1 MKAKYLGFL
10 LVTMAL
16 IIGCSEEEIA
26 NIEQVEQPVEV
37 KVQAYSGS
45 GDEPV
50 SRLAY
55 TDSKV
60 EGEGVTVTWSA
71 EDAFFLKGEMDESN
85 SYTYGVMKIVEK
97 DTYGKMEEFKG
108 TLNRILQKGENVTG
122 YYPSSAYD
130 EANFCFNVDVRKA
143 TQQKNTPMAHLSSM
157 NYMVGKGVV
166 NDDGLVTIDYAG
178 GNKVAIVRFDMTLP
192 ENVPSGVII
201 SDFLIESQNLHT
213 IGTLSTED
221 DSFSE
226 NSFLERHRQKVC
238 LDGYTTSDKKL
249 SVYIAMLPT
258 TLNKDMTVK
267 LTLANGN
274 VYSTTVGFSD
284 ADVKA
289 CNRYY
294 IVKNLET
301 LIELDYEWYTS
312 LGNSAD
318 NYEIKT
324 ESELLAFANIVNGTA
339 PNGIAK
345 DDFAGQTIILMNDI
359 VLNTSWIP
367 VGNSNDTGYNSNY
380 FKGTFDGNSYTIS
393 QLNLDVEAPVLS
405 NGRYAHGFFGN
416 TDGATIRNLTLSGQG
431 LMYRTSGTSAGGY
444 YLGGFV
450 GEAKDTH
457 FENCRNEINL
467 MGYRFYGL
475 RFGGFVGQL
484 SGGSVKVCSNAGNL
498 STEFVSEVYAGGI
511 IGIAERGTS
520 LSMIACYTEDVI
532 ISASNAVNISILGGL
547 IGEHSG
553 KTVLVASY
561 SLVDEIITDSP
572 SHTNSY
578 MGALAASIGSKG
590 WSYSANAYGCY
601 SIINLFGYKWLTQAS
616 QNTESCLN
624 VGADKNSETYMLSLN
639 SGIAAWNATLS
650 GILDPNYCSY
660 AYKLGD
666 THLILEKLKDENTGQ
681 VEDMGNGGEIGK

>member
-294 IVKNLET
+294 IVKNLDT
-301 LIELDYEWYTS
+301 LIELDYNWYTT
-312 LGNSAD
+312 LGKDAA
-318 NYEIKT
+318 NYEIKN
-324 ESELLAFANIVNGTA
+324 EKELYALAKIVNGTA
-339 PNGIAK
+339 PNIAK
-345 DDFAGQTIILMNDI
+345 DNFEGQTITLQSDI
-359 VLNTSWIP
+359 SLSADWTPIGVSEADGLNHSC
-367 VGNSNDTGYNSNY
+367 
-380 FKGTFDGNSYTIS
+380 FKGTFDGGNHTIS
-393 QLNLDVEAPVLS
+393 NLKLYVEAPVFTIIS
-405 NGRYAHGFFGN
+405 RYFRFGFFGY
-416 TDGATIRNLTLSGQG
+416 TDGATIKDLTLKGDA
-431 LMYRTSGTSAGGY
+431 LMERNVNDNNGTF
-444 YLGGFV
+444 YLGGLI
-450 GEAKDTH
+450 GRADNTSI
-457 FENCRNEINL
+457 ENCRNELDLMAYNL
-467 MGYRFYGL
+467 STLKMGGL
-475 RFGGFVGQL
+475 VGSLHQ
-484 SGGSVKVCSNAGNL
+484 SSMKVCSNAGDNVAK
-498 STEFVSEVYAGGI
+498 FVNSPEQGGI
-511 IGIAERGTS
+511 IGYGDTDIVVG
-520 LSMIACYTEDVI
+520 CYTEDVKMENTNTEAT
-532 ISASNAVNISILGGL
+532 SRLGGIAGRL
-547 IGEHSG
+547 QKKS
-553 KTVLVASY
+553 TLVASY
-561 SLVDEIITDSP
+561 SLIDEMSSDGKYK
-572 SHTNSY
+572 HQ
-578 MGALAASIGSKG
+578 GGLAYSIGDAGSTG
-590 WSYSANAYGCY
+590 YIYGCY
-601 SIINLFGYKWLTQAS
+601 AVTTLWES
-616 QNTESCLN
+616 QSTNNKGN
-624 VGADKNSETYMLSLN
+624 VKVGTDLN
-639 SGIAAWNATLS
+639 SDIHMEKLNEGIAAWNETLS
-650 GILDPNYCSY
+650 GILDPAYCGY
-660 AYKLGD
+660 FYIKG
-666 THLILEKLKDENTGQ
+666 TNHLVLQKSANDNTGQ

>member
-26 NIEQVEQPVEV
+26 NIEQVEQSVEV

-45 GDEPV
+45 GNEPV

-318 NYEIKT
+318 SYEIKT

-367 VGNSNDTGYNSNY
+367 VGNSNNTGYNSNY

-450 GEAKDTH
+450 GEAKDTN

-561 SLVDEIITDSP
+561 SLVDEIITDSS

-578 MGALAASIGSKG
+578 MGALAAYIGSKG

-681 VEDMGNGGEIGK
+681 VEDMGDGGEIGK

>member
-301 LIELDYEWYTS
+301 LIELDYNWYTS
-312 LGNSAD
+312 
-318 NYEIKT
+318 
-324 ESELLAFANIVNGTA
+324 
-339 PNGIAK
+339 
-345 DDFAGQTIILMNDI
+345 
-359 VLNTSWIP
+359 IP
-367 VGNSNDTGYNSNY
+367 DHSKSNY
-380 FKGTFDGNSYTIS
+380 G
-393 QLNLDVEAPVLS
+393 
-405 NGRYAHGFFGN
+405 
-416 TDGATIRNLTLSGQG
+416 
-431 LMYRTSGTSAGGY
+431 
-444 YLGGFV
+444 
-450 GEAKDTH
+450 
-457 FENCRNEINL
+457 
-467 MGYRFYGL
+467 
-475 RFGGFVGQL
+475 
-484 SGGSVKVCSNAGNL
+484 
-498 STEFVSEVYAGGI
+498 
-511 IGIAERGTS
+511 
-520 LSMIACYTEDVI
+520 
-532 ISASNAVNISILGGL
+532 
-547 IGEHSG
+547 
-553 KTVLVASY
+553 
-561 SLVDEIITDSP
+561 
-572 SHTNSY
+572 
-578 MGALAASIGSKG
+578 
-590 WSYSANAYGCY
+590 
-601 SIINLFGYKWLTQAS
+601 
-616 QNTESCLN
+616 
-624 VGADKNSETYMLSLN
+624 
-639 SGIAAWNATLS
+639 
-650 GILDPNYCSY
+650 
-660 AYKLGD
+660 
-666 THLILEKLKDENTGQ
+666 
-681 VEDMGNGGEIGK
+681 

>member
-60 EGEGVTVTWSA
+60 EREGVTVTWSA

-238 LDGYTTSDKKL
+238 LDGYTTSEKKL

-274 VYSTTVGFSD
+274 VYSTTVGFLD

-561 SLVDEIITDSP
+561 SLVDEIITDSS

-578 MGALAASIGSKG
+578 MGALAAYIGSKG

>member
-301 LIELDYEWYTS
+301 LIELDYNWYTS

-561 SLVDEIITDSP
+561 SLVDEIITDSS

-578 MGALAASIGSKG
+578 MGALAAYIGSKG